1 LFNIFFNSL
10 LSSFILISS
19 GIFLKNKKNLE
30 INDICE
36 KAFFGSVFL
45 SFISLALNF
54 ILPINKTVSNIVLI
68 FLIILF
74 LLNFKNYYNLKNIFI
89 TIICT
94 SCVSTLIVTLD
105 NTYRPDAGL
114 YHLPYTN
121 IINESNIIIGLANI
135 HFRFGHISIIQYLN
149 AIFNNQ
155 ILGNHGILLPA
166 ASIFSFFLIY
176 LIQEIKNNFN
186 NKIICTFIFFI
197 FSYTLYG
204 YNRYGEFGND
214 ATAHIYLILVFILFL
229 RDFDKKNI
237 KINLINKLFL
247 LSVFSFLQKT
257 TMIIGIFIPF
267 YCFLLLKHKKKI
279 INFSNFF
286 TFIFLFFW
294 LIKNTIISGC
304 LIYPVRITCFEK
316 LNWYTN
322 DKNYQISAPYQ
333 SLENESWSK
342 GWPDKKEGQLNF
354 EEYNKNFNWVK
365 TWIPNHGMQI
375 LNKLSLFILFIFIFL
390 YLVKKNKKEE
400 NYRNENILILLFTA
414 IIGTALWFIRFPT
427 YRYGSSYIILAVVLI
442 SIYSFQNKYEFI
454 DSIKFKKKIFFFMV
468 IFLSLFTLK
477 HGIRIIKNFNLK
489 YYDYPWPRIYG
500 DNFENYKEK
509 SKPILNNKSVIYYKS
524 NTICMYSDSPCTHF
538 DINNIKYSE
547 KFIFKI
553 FNIK

>member
-1 LFNIFFNSL
+1 MFNIFFNSL

>member
-1 LFNIFFNSL
+1 MFNIFFNSL

-186 NKIICTFIFFI
+186 NKILCTFIFFI

-237 KINLINKLFL
+237 KIDLINKLFL

-375 LNKLSLFILFIFIFL
+375 LNKLSLFIVFIFIFL

-454 DSIKFKKKIFFFMV
+454 DSIKFKKKIFFFMI

>member
-186 NKIICTFIFFI
+186 NKILCTFIFFI

-454 DSIKFKKKIFFFMV
+454 DSIKFKKKIFFFMI